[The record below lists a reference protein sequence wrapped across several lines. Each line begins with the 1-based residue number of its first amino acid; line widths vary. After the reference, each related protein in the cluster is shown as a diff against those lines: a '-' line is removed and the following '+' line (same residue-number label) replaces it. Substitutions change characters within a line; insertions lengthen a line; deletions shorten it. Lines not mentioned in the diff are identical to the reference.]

1 MIWFTPT
8 SLQQPA
14 DETAVVIPVLQM
26 GKSMQRETVL
36 PQQAPDCACDC
47 RGEVHVLTPKS
58 SHRAFKTA
66 AWNIFQFKCEGNG
79 NGCLRKTPGCAY
91 FSHMFSLFP
100 THIKGKYFQL
110 TEQDL
115 SAVKLV
121 RIWNMSFVRWLL
133 SSSPMY
139 YNSLFLNGTF
149 EIKYKQGR
157 IPHTNRICNRV
168 LQAHSWFRGASS
180 HLV

>member
-1 MIWFTPT
+1 MIWFMPT
-8 SLQQPA
+8 SLQQSA
-14 DETAVVIPVLQM
+14 DEIAVVILVLQM
-26 GKSMQRETVL
+26 GKSTQRETVL
-36 PQQAPDCACDC
+36 PQQACDCACDC

-58 SHRAFKTA
+58 SHRAFKMA
-66 AWNIFQFKCEGNG
+66 AWNIFQSKCEG
-79 NGCLRKTPGCAY
+79 NGCLRKTPGCASL
-91 FSHMFSLFP
+91 SHMFSFFP

-121 RIWNMSFVRWLL
+121 RIWNMSFARWLL
-133 SSSPMY
+133 SSSQMY
-139 YNSLFLNGTF
+139 YNSPFLNGTF

-157 IPHTNRICNRV
+157 ILHTNGICSRV